1 MKASHFDDDHVDSPE
16 YRGRVERAL
25 SIRELLALHDDPNY
39 EQLMH
44 EYLTEKD
51 KLGCLPGEN
60 PDGTERG
67 ADDTDQEEEDE
78 AYERN
83 DNDTDQGTEDRYQ

>member
-1 MKASHFDDDHVDSPE
+1 
-16 YRGRVERAL
+16 
-25 SIRELLALHDDPNY
+25 
-39 EQLMH
+39 MH